1 MVLRAMLADDVSR
14 RLEDGAFPEVETGCV
29 LQRCLSRCLSEVAIV
44 EGLAERGYQA
54 RQLTTQDSDVGL
66 ERNRACQYV
75 AIPVGNRSACR
86 GIAHR
91 LARFIHECDEPG
103 IVSTHGDCHPVMRSR
118 GQGRRNPSD
127 GSRCIAASHEL
138 LLKRS
143 KSGRAEG
150 TGPEPGALCCVPE
163 PSALRGCGC
172 VQLARQRR
180 VLHRARRRPWPGC
193 WRSSRSPDR
202 PGRRLR
208 PAPRLP
214 ATPRSPTASRPP
226 AALPLPGWQR

>member
-66 ERNRACQYV
+66 ERNRACQHV

-91 LARFIHECDEPG
+91 LARFIYECDEPG
-103 IVSTHGDCHPVMRSR
+103 IVSTHGDCHQVMRSR

-127 GSRCIAASHEL
+127 GSWWIAASHEL

-150 TGPEPGALCCVPE
+150 AGPWSGALCCAPE
-163 PSALRGCGC
+163 PSALAARGC
-172 VQLARQRR
+172 VQLARQRP
-180 VLHRARRRPWPGC
+180 VLHRARRRPCLGC
-193 WRSSRSPDR
+193 WRSTGWRHRAAECRHPAQR
-202 PGRRLR
+202 W
-208 PAPRLP
+208 PAPHR
-214 ATPRSPTASRPP
+214 
-226 AALPLPGWQR
+226 